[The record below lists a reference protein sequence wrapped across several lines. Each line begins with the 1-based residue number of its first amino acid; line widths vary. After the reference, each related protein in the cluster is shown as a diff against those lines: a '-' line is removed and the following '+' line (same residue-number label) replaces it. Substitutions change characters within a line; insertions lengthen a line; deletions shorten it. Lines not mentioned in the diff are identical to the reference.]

1 MSEISNFIKMLQD
14 KDHSKRF
21 EACEKLRVWGS
32 TLPQEAIDALI
43 IATSDTDPDV
53 ADAAERALAL
63 HTTNTYNSNRK
74 NPSASSASKF
84 NTGIIGSIIIMIVV
98 VWCMASIPTDS
109 SPESY
114 EIRGN
119 LMFAAV
125 VLSPILI
132 FGVLLGLIPA
142 KIASKK
148 GHNFLLWW
156 IFGVTLFIVALPLAI
171 LLKPNTKEIEQ
182 NQI

>member
-14 KDHSKRF
+14 KDDNKRF

-32 TLPQEAIDALI
+32 ALPQEAIDALI
-43 IATSDTDPDV
+43 IATSDTNSDV
-53 ADAAERALAL
+53 ADSAERALAL
-63 HTTNTYNSNRK
+63 HTSNAYNPKRK
-74 NPSASSASKF
+74 NPSASSTSKF
-84 NTGIIGSIIIMIVV
+84 NTGIVGAIIMIVA
-98 VWCMASIPTDS
+98 VWCIATIPTDS

-132 FGVLLGLIPA
+132 IVVLLGIIPA
-142 KIASKK
+142 TIASKK

-171 LLKPNTKEIEQ
+171 LVKPNTKEIER